1 MKRPDGIILSISG
14 SKLTN
19 EEKSFFKETNP
30 FGFVLFR
37 RNFRDR
43 YQLKKLISEL
53 KQLTKSNS
61 PLVFVDQEVERFK
74 GLVTMSLLNSHLKVF
89 LEIFLKK

>member
-14 SKLTN
+14 SKLTY

-37 RNFRDR
+37 RNFSR
-43 YQLKKLISEL
+43 
-53 KQLTKSNS
+53 
-61 PLVFVDQEVERFK
+61 
-74 GLVTMSLLNSHLKVF
+74 
-89 LEIFLKK
+89 